1 MSEPLAERLS
11 AFTPDGSGLDRDG
24 LLFAAGKASA
34 RPNTW
39 WVALAGL
46 LAAGQVATLVW
57 LWPKPPPRVVTPAPV
72 VAPAPAEPDEHPAPA
87 PPPESSPA
95 PSMVDRRRWTEDA
108 ESPRPAPARSLVPDA
123 PPLHAFAAST
133 PLPAD

>member
-1 MSEPLAERLS
+1 MPEPLAERLS

-46 LAAGQVATLVW
+46 LVACQVATLVW
-57 LWPKPPPRVVTPAPV
+57 LWPKPTPQLGAPAP
-72 VAPAPAEPDEHPAPA
+72 APAQAPAEPDEHPAS
-87 PPPESSPA
+87 PPESSPA
-95 PSMVDRRRWTEDA
+95 PRMADSRRWTE
-108 ESPRPAPARSLVPDA
+108 EPRSPRPIPARSLVPDA
-123 PPLHAFAAST
+123 PPLRAFAAA
-133 PLPAD
+133 PLPVD

>member
-1 MSEPLAERLS
+1 MPEPLAERLS

-57 LWPKPPPRVVTPAPV
+57 LWPKPAPQVVTPAPV
-72 VAPAPAEPDEHPAPA
+72 PAPAPAEPEEPPASS
-87 PPPESSPA
+87 PPSESPA
-95 PSMVDRRRWTEDA
+95 PWMVDRRRLTEAA
-108 ESPRPAPARSLVPDA
+108 ERPRPVPARSLVSDA
-123 PPLHAFAAST
+123 PPLRAFAAAT
-133 PLPAD
+133 PWPVD